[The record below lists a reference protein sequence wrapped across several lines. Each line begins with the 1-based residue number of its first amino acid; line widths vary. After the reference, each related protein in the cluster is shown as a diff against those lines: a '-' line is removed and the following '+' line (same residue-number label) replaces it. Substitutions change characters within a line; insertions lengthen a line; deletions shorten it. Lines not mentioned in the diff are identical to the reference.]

1 MKEENKKIVLE
12 RWFKKAQED
21 ELNADS
27 ILRHRDGTPGV
38 VCFLAQQL
46 AEKYLKAC
54 LISFDLELLKV
65 HDLLRLI
72 SVLEVSASEIKILSN
87 EANLLNQFY
96 IETRYVGDYPDF
108 SWEDAEKAYEAAKKI
123 KDFVLREITEK

>member
-108 SWEDAEKAYEAAKKI
+108 SWEDAEKAYEAVKKI